1 MSGPKVVRIVTREEI
16 LAICEGHLRR
26 LEQAI
31 NQWIAEGKRNDELS
45 DQEIAATRERQ
56 RQLVELLKAD
66 AFMDLQKKVPDEIAF
81 LRADALRREQHAI
94 EKAASA
100 RKRARQGRENATTL
114 LSALTARGKQ
124 LPADLEMQLVSVA
137 KGEVSDRIESI
148 LAQGFAL
155 LAPTDRP
162 GLTDAQRELAAKL
175 SSSVETQT
183 FDAWKAAQ
191 KSTSP
196 ADGMLERVDAKIA
209 EAQTLVGQA
218 QTAMYLSRLHA
229 AEVESSDVRR
239 KLLLD
244 SLIIDLAG
252 SIESER
258 TRRAALHRLTEL
270 AAQMPRI
277 VSEDA
282 KALQQRVA
290 ACNEATDVE
299 TIEALVGDCQ
309 SFLDQDM
316 QKKAAQS
323 RREVILHG
331 LARLGYEVHEGM
343 ATAWATDGRV
353 VLRKPSLPGYGV
365 EVGGQ
370 AESSRLQVR
379 AVALTNDRD
388 SSRDKDVETLWCGE
402 FSKLQQLVAEQGN
415 NLLIERAMAI
425 GQVPLKVVGD
435 TEQTP
440 MDNAKKHTLN

>member
-81 LRADALRREQHAI
+81 LRADAGRREQHAI

-114 LSALTARGKQ
+114 LSALAARGKQ
-124 LPADLEMQLVSVA
+124 LPADLKMQLESVA
-137 KGEVSDRIESI
+137 KGEASDRSEPI
-148 LAQGFAL
+148 LARGFAL

-175 SSSVETQT
+175 SSPDETQT
-183 FDAWKAAQ
+183 FETWKAAQ

-196 ADGMLERVDAKIA
+196 VDGMLERVDAKIA

-258 TRRAALHRLTEL
+258 TRRAALDRLTEL
-270 AAQMPRI
+270 VAQMPLI
-277 VSEDA
+277 ASEDA

-290 ACNEATDVE
+290 ACNEATAVE
-299 TIEALVGDCQ
+299 TIETLVTDCQ
-309 SFLDQDM
+309 SFLDRETQR
-316 QKKAAQS
+316 KAAQS

-435 TEQTP
+435 TEQTS